1 MNRIR
6 RGSVLTWIT
15 AAFFCAATAAPGF
28 AGDPAA
34 EQTDAEHTDAGRT
47 VVGQPASAAASV
59 SMPIDAAGA
68 KASVQWL
75 VDKALV
81 ELPRTF
87 DGDKGWG
94 DTKRVW
100 AGVSTKMDGLK
111 LKTHRKFRNVD
122 HGRWIQ
128 YEVTLPNPGAARNVD
143 VTINSVTPVVDP
155 ASGQERWKIDSTIVA
170 PVHFGARVQRH
181 NLGIQLF
188 SVTVTGK
195 MKVRMTSSATIGFYP
210 DYRKIPPDLVI
221 DPVIE
226 RANLK
231 LQSFEV
237 DRVSH
242 IGGDAAEAWGEIM
255 QEVLVERFVQKQ
267 DEKLVAKLNKSIGK
281 KRDDL
286 RISLSDWFT
295 MGAVKTP
302 AE

>member
-1 MNRIR
+1 MIQIR
-6 RGSVLTWIT
+6 RGSALAWAT
-15 AAFFCAATAAPGF
+15 AAFLCAAQAASGVADDPV
-28 AGDPAA
+28 AG
-34 EQTDAEHTDAGRT
+34 QT
-47 VVGQPASAAASV
+47 VSAASV
-59 SMPIDAAGA
+59 SMPIDTASA

-100 AGVSTKMDGLK
+100 AGVSMKMDGLK
-111 LKTHRKFRNVD
+111 LKTHRKFRDVD
-122 HGRWIQ
+122 HGRWIR
-128 YEVTLPNPGAARNVD
+128 YEVTMPKPGAARNVD
-143 VTINSVTPVVDP
+143 VTIDAVTPVIDP
-155 ASGQERWKIDSTIVA
+155 VSGQERWKIDSTIVA
-170 PVHFGARVQRH
+170 PVHFSARVQRH

-226 RANLK
+226 QANLK
-231 LQSFEV
+231 LESFEV

-302 AE
+302 MK